1 MRLAL
6 PRPRAPARLG
16 VHVAAAAP
24 VAELLI
30 DPVQPLVLCVVRAPR
45 RGIEQAQVARAMG
58 DLLDARFHIREVVA
72 APAAPLRD
80 AEEEVLPHG
89 VAGRD
94 DHRLGLY
101 RMHAVDGRVQ
111 ERPSDGVRASRERD
125 FNEVALG

>member
-1 MRLAL
+1 LRLAL

-30 DPVQPLVLCVVRAPR
+30 DPVQPLVLCVVRTPR
-45 RGIEQAQVARAMG
+45 RGIEHAQVARAMG
-58 DLLDARFHIREVVA
+58 DLLDARFHSRGVA

-101 RMHAVDGRVQ
+101 RVRAVDGRVQ

-125 FNEVALG
+125 VNEVALG